1 MPEYVVGRPEQKL
14 VLTFKMF
21 TSKGQNRASQV
32 ITVKTT
38 VGKMREVYR
47 VFFWSSHWKYAMD
60 SITPYFY
67 FPGSECSATVFR
79 LLEKL
84 GADIKIPKKFKGNLD
99 GYIKTFYD
107 TMLYS
112 SRALILD

>member
-1 MPEYVVGRPEQKL
+1 MPDYVVGRPEQTL

-21 TSKGQNRASQV
+21 TSKRQKRASQV

-38 VGKMREVYR
+38 VGKMREVDR
-47 VFFWSSHWKYAMD
+47 VIFWSSFWKYAMD
-60 SITPYFY
+60 SSTPYFY
-67 FPGSECSATVFR
+67 FSGSECSTTVFR

-84 GADIKIPKKFKGNLD
+84 GAEIKIPKKFNGNLED
-99 GYIKTFYD
+99 YIKTFFD

>member
-1 MPEYVVGRPEQKL
+1 MPDYVFGRPEQKL
-14 VLTFKMF
+14 KISFKIF

-32 ITVKTT
+32 IYANTT
-38 VGKMREVYR
+38 VGRMRSVER
-47 VFFWSSHWKYAMD
+47 VFFWSSHWNYAM
-60 SITPYFY
+60 SSSTPYFY
-67 FPGSECSATVFR
+67 FPNSECSATIFR

-84 GADIKIPKKFKGNLD
+84 GAVIKIPKKFNGNLED
-99 GYIKTFYD
+99 YIKTFYD